1 LSDASDINIEIKP
14 RKNYQIKNNNIL
26 ESRLNSIQK
35 NIEDVNFN
43 KVSMTYQNKKIP
55 ILTLIIL
62 KKITIQI

>member
-1 LSDASDINIEIKP
+1 MSDASDINIEIKP